1 MNSDSIDKTKKDKRY
16 DRLTEKIVA
25 SYTTLGII
33 NTGNVRL
40 PSFQQIDKNLNRF
53 KEILFPGFRGNLS
66 ETEMSNL
73 STTTTQRLEQL
84 SHTLSHSIL
93 ACLNWDNNDKATQE
107 HADSI
112 TMALLNKIPQL
123 RESLLKDAEALFK
136 GDPAAKSLLEIV
148 FSYPGFQAIMVY
160 RIAHEL
166 YLKKVPL
173 IPRMMSEIV
182 HSDTGIDIHPGATV
196 GHSFCIDHG
205 TGIVIG
211 ETAKIG
217 NHVKLYQG
225 VTLGAFSV
233 EKSKCSNQR
242 HPTLKDHVT
251 VYARS
256 TILGGNTIIGKNC
269 IVGGNVWLIES
280 MPDNTTIYVSMG
292 DKQVLKQRQS
302 LQ

>member
-1 MNSDSIDKTKKDKRY
+1 MNSNSIDKTKKDKRY

-40 PSFQQIDKNLNRF
+40 PSFQQIEKNLNRF
-53 KEILFPGFRGNLS
+53 KEILFPGFRGSLS

-84 SHTLSHSIL
+84 SYTLSHSIL

-107 HADSI
+107 HADAI
-112 TMALLNKIPQL
+112 TLALLNKIPQL

-302 LQ
+302 P